1 MNMYPNCEGPH
12 ITIRTLTFNKAYMRE
27 LVVSD
32 EMRSAMI
39 EFNNKHKS
47 LNEMLVVYQHGTVIL
62 IQQSI
67 ISDARSKVLKEI
79 MEGINPLIVDDDVIL
94 QLHKPAWFADV
105 SRCYNCN
112 EITPTVFAGAGGEH
126 IICTPCALFL
136 SMCYQFSTLNIY
148 MHRPTCKY
156 DHVFL
161 LDERG
166 CLSKIVIQILQ
177 LDDLKRDLH
186 SHRYS
191 HYRYLTTLISKFY
204 IYMQAIRKMI
214 QSTSATTLPLEV
226 QYCIVDLAMVSMKV
240 I

>member
-1 MNMYPNCEGPH
+1 MNVYPNCEGPH

-47 LNEMLVVYQHGTVIL
+47 LNEMLVGYQQGSVIL
-62 IQQSI
+62 IQRSI

-105 SRCYNCN
+105 PRCYNCN
-112 EITPTVFAGAGGEH
+112 EITPTVFANAGGEH

-136 SMCYQFSTLNIY
+136 SMCYQFSTLSAYIY
-148 MHRPTCKY
+148 KPTYKY
-156 DHVFL
+156 DHLFL
-161 LDERG
+161 LDEQG
-166 CLSKIVIQILQ
+166 CLSKIIMQILPVGK
-177 LDDLKRDLH
+177 LKGDIH
-186 SHRYS
+186 SHQYL
-191 HYRYLTTLISKFY
+191 HYGYLTTLVSKSY
-204 IYMQAIRKMI
+204 IYIRAIHKM
-214 QSTSATTLPLEV
+214 TELASATTLPLEI
-226 QYCIVDLAMVSMKV
+226 QYYIVNLAMMSMEV